1 MSQLHPPKGW
11 GSHKTVYM
19 DEACKN
25 AILTVYKMHQYV
37 KPEFNCTL
45 CKSKINPP
53 TCQGCPIYCQSF
65 NLD

>member
-1 MSQLHPPKGW
+1 
-11 GSHKTVYM
+11 M

-37 KPEFNCTL
+37 KPEFSCTL

-53 TCQGCPIYCQSF
+53 TCHGCPIYCQSF